1 MKKMVIAI
9 IAAYAV
15 WTVIWLVGNA
25 TLFADVAAQS
35 ADGTP
40 VTAVGVLLGILLLSI
55 ICSLAAGV
63 VAARLDR
70 ANAFRAV
77 LITGVLLVLTGVGV
91 QASVW
96 ALMPVWYHLS
106 FLILI
111 VPVALLGARLVSGS
125 SAAE

>member
-40 VTAVGVLLGILLLSI
+40 VTAVSVLLGILLLSI

-63 VAARLDR
+63 AAALLDR

-96 ALMPVWYHLS
+96 ALMPAWYHLS
-106 FLILI
+106 FLTLI
-111 VPVALLGARLVSGS
+111 VPVTLLGARLVSG
-125 SAAE
+125 